1 MELSISLTLTAVTV
15 YPDRARITGQGA
27 GELAAGS
34 HRLVVSELPLTLE
47 PESVRVSGRGTAQLR
62 ILGVD
67 VTRRYYEETPA
78 VRARELEQQIEQLED
93 ELRAVKDNLAGLVA
107 QMKYLDGLRQA
118 TTEYARGLAR
128 GRTTVEDQARLAGHL
143 QAQDNELRAAGR
155 DLDRQ
160 QRDLDK
166 RLTKLRQEL
175 AALQSARPRQRYQAT
190 VDVEALNAGS
200 FTLELTYVVKQ
211 AGWQPLYDVRLL
223 DTAGGSGRALDVTYL
238 AQIKQNTGQDWSNV
252 ALSVSTARPVWEQK
266 LPELKP
272 WYVDVYTPPPPPMP
286 TPQPVARAAKVTTA
300 GAPAPAAPMEAMALA
315 APEVEAEAAVATVQ
329 DSGLAV
335 AFNLSGRA
343 DLPSD
348 GSPHKATI
356 GQFQLE
362 PKLDY
367 LAIPKLTDA
376 VYRRVTVTN
385 TSNGPLL
392 AGQASLFAGEEF
404 IGTARLDY
412 TPQGDEI
419 ELQLGLEERITVKRE
434 LTRREVDKALL
445 RDKRQLRYGYKIEA
459 QNLLPVEV
467 KLELHDHVPVA
478 RNEQIKVRLEMVTPE
493 AAEKSD
499 LNLFEWRLTLAPGAK
514 QTIRYEYLV
523 EYQRTL
529 RVIGL
534 PD

>member
-1 MELSISLTLTAVTV
+1 MELLIELTITDVTV

-27 GELAAGS
+27 CELAAGLQ
-34 HRLVVSELPLTLE
+34 RLVVGELPLTLE
-47 PESVRVSGRGTAQLR
+47 PESVRVSGRGTAQVR

-67 VTRRYYEETPA
+67 VTRRFYEETPA
-78 VRARELEQQIEQLED
+78 ARARELEQQIEQLED

-128 GRTTVEDQARLAGHL
+128 GRTTVEDQVRLAGHL

-155 DLDRQ
+155 DLERQ

-190 VDVEALNAGS
+190 VDVEALGAGS
-200 FTLELTYVVKQ
+200 FTLELNYVVKQ
-211 AGWQPLYDVRLL
+211 AGWQPLYDVRLVEAA
-223 DTAGGSGRALDVTYL
+223 DGSGRALDVTYL
-238 AQIKQNTGQDWSNV
+238 AQIKQNTGQDWPNV

-272 WYVDVYTPPPPPMP
+272 WYVDVYTPPPPMP
-286 TPQPVARAAKVTTA
+286 SPQPVARAAKATTA
-300 GAPAPAAPMEAMALA
+300 GAPAPAAPMEAMMMA
-315 APEVEAEAAVATVQ
+315 APEVAAEAAVATVQ

-335 AFNLSGRA
+335 TFSLAGRA
-343 DLPSD
+343 DVPSD
-348 GSPHKATI
+348 NSPHKATI
-356 GQFQLE
+356 SQFQLE

-376 VYRRVTVTN
+376 VHRRVTVTN

-459 QNLLPVEV
+459 QNLLPAEAR
-467 KLELHDHVPVA
+467 LELHDHIPVA
-478 RNEQIKVRLEMVTPE
+478 RNEQIKVRLELATPE
-493 AAEKSD
+493 PAEKSD

-514 QTIRYEYLV
+514 QTIRTEYLV
-523 EYQRTL
+523 EYPRTL
-529 RVIGL
+529 KITGL
-534 PD
+534 LD